1 MLKKISLWVT
11 VLVTVVVTALVFP
24 GRAPALAAPDLEQ
37 ALDRAASYL
46 LTQDKRQEKPLA
58 PWSYVALAA
67 AGKNLA
73 NTRAEESCAEL
84 LTYLTQSPS
93 ASTTDYCTL
102 VFGVIA
108 AGKDPSSYRGHNL
121 VQKLQAAQ
129 LPNGKFA
136 DNIDGSGQGENGE
149 QVLVNAHI
157 WAVLALRAAGAPIPD
172 AAKAREW
179 LLARQHDRGSFNWSL
194 GETSPD
200 VDSTGMALMA
210 LGALGEGKE
219 SPAVQ
224 KAVAYLR
231 GAQENDGGFTSWGVA
246 NPESISTVIQGLLA
260 AGFDPA
266 GEQMR
271 KPGGDPVTAL
281 LGFQLADGSFAHT
294 KGSGADEMATQQ
306 ALLALAGVHSG
317 KALPDRLREQTK
329 LSPVPVTMPET
340 KAKETLKEIR
350 FPVGA
355 GAYTTE
361 EGSRRRVE
369 KMDAVPFIENGR
381 TYVPVRYLALAL
393 GIPENGI
400 SWLRDT
406 QTVILSNNGTTVTM
420 VIGGKTLFIN
430 GAAQPP
436 LDAAPLLR
444 NDRVYLPARYV
455 AEAFG
460 YEVQWEE
467 SAQTV
472 VVTNRN

>member
-1 MLKKISLWVT
+1 MLKKTSLRVT

-46 LTQDKRQEKPLA
+46 LAQDKRQDKPLT

-67 AGKNLA
+67 AGKSLA
-73 NTRAEESCAEL
+73 NTRAEESCAGL
-84 LTYLTQSPS
+84 LAYLAQSPS
-93 ASTTDYCTL
+93 ASTADYCTL

-108 AGKDPSSYRGHNL
+108 AGKDPSSYRGDNL
-121 VQKLQAAQ
+121 VQKIQAAQ
-129 LPNGKFA
+129 LPDGKFA

-179 LLARQHDRGSFNWSL
+179 LLARQHDRGSFNWYL

-231 GAQENDGGFTSWGVA
+231 GVQENDGGFTSWGVA

-281 LGFQLADGSFAHT
+281 LDFQLPDGSFAHT
-294 KGSGADEMATQQ
+294 KGSGANEMATQQ

-317 KALPDRLREQTK
+317 KALPDRLAEQAK
-329 LSPVPVTMPET
+329 SSAVPVPVPEKPET
-340 KAKETLKEIR
+340 KEIR

-355 GAYTTE
+355 REYVTVE
-361 EGSRRRVE
+361 EGGRRRVE
-369 KMDAVPFIENGR
+369 KVDAAPFIENGR

-400 SWLRDT
+400 AWAAET
-406 QTVILSNNGTTVTM
+406 KTVTLSKNGITLTM
-420 VIGGKTLFIN
+420 FAGGNALFIN
-430 GAAQPP
+430 GVAQPP

-444 NDRVYLPARYV
+444 DGRVYLPARRV

-460 YEVQWEE
+460 YEVQWEKT
-467 SAQTV
+467 SQTV
-472 VVTNRN
+472 VVKSRN